1 MPEVVPPAPNE
12 ISALM
17 VPASDFISRDVV
29 SVPDFM
35 SVLMPGFIA
44 GLDFNQI
51 RWNHRLYYPQTTIS
65 APRQNP
71 TRIDPVTTWDTVP
84 KRRGCFS
91 WRSADTA
98 GLRQLGKTCKLQLL
112 GRFNRTCAA
121 GLRHSVRPAN
131 CKRGPLTGFE
141 VPNVGHP
148 FPFFF
153 FFLFLHLSFQNY
165 TSRCA
170 AGGLFQAPRA
180 VCSCFPV
187 LLTFNFSIFGLYF
200 KASQPIASPPAGP
213 FVFLFC

>member
-17 VPASDFISRDVV
+17 VPASDFISRDVF

-91 WRSADTA
+91 WRSASTA
-98 GLRQLGKTCKLQLL
+98 GLG
-112 GRFNRTCAA
+112 
-121 GLRHSVRPAN
+121 SWVRPAN
-131 CKRGPLTGFE
+131 CSCLALLI
-141 VPNVGHP
+141 GHA
-148 FPFFF
+148 
-153 FFLFLHLSFQNY
+153 L
-165 TSRCA
+165 RA
-170 AGGLFQAPRA
+170 AAFCKTCELQAWSSNG
-180 VCSCFPV
+180 V
-187 LLTFNFSIFGLYF
+187 
-200 KASQPIASPPAGP
+200 
-213 FVFLFC
+213 